1 MTPVTVIVPF
11 HNRSVAARAA
21 RRLAGAVPGARH
33 VVFEGS
39 TAHDPAQGAAHAAAA
54 RSAFY
59 GGLIG
64 CVAAVVA
71 TVAVTVAVSGSSTVV
86 ALGVAI
92 AMSGGTF
99 FGSLTGLTLGLHRWG
114 PAPAVL
120 PDTASPTRRVL
131 LAVRTNQPDLVHA
144 ALAD

>member
-21 RRLAGAVPGARH
+21 RRLAGALPGTRH

-39 TAHDPAQGAAHAAAA
+39 TAHDPAEGAAHAAAA
-54 RSAFY
+54 RSAFH

-64 CVAAVVA
+64 CLGAVILTAAV
-71 TVAVTVAVSGSSTVV
+71 TLAVSGSSTVV

-99 FGSLTGLTLGLHRWG
+99 FGSLAG
-114 PAPAVL
+114 
-120 PDTASPTRRVL
+120 
-131 LAVRTNQPDLVHA
+131 
-144 ALAD
+144 